1 MAPMPDEAVA
11 VEQLTCLPASPPLQ
25 VHGLTDPVLQG
36 VGKVLVEDGNDY
48 YVRAVRKAQLE
59 YRR

>member
-1 MAPMPDEAVA
+1 MASVPNKVVA
-11 VEQLTCLPASPPLQ
+11 GNQRTCLPASPPLQ